1 MKNIIAI
8 LTLLFASE
16 TFAQSSAENYQ
27 VGKQAT
33 ASGKIVNT
41 RKVMFGL
48 LKGIALVT
56 DDGTFVVCQS
66 RGKYSNTEFNAF
78 KKGDQYSCEGTV
90 DEYDE
95 IGGGFYVILEDRNL
109 AAESEAKLEKELAD
123 KKEARGNE
131 LVLVQ
136 GSFTAFSV
144 NDGPSE
150 DVDHGEIAC
159 GISMVRMK
167 SNFESQVGKAN
178 RTYSKIE
185 KQYVREIWHSNNGL
199 NKLSM
204 TCYEPVFKKRS
215 DLEKTD

>member
-8 LTLLFASE
+8 LTLFFASE

-33 ASGKIVNT
+33 ASGKIFNT
-41 RKVMFGL
+41 RKVMLGL
-48 LKGIALVT
+48 VKGIALVT
-56 DDGTFVVCQS
+56 NDGTRVVCES
-66 RGKYSNTEFNAF
+66 SGKYSNAEFKTF

-90 DEYDE
+90 KEYDE
-95 IGGGFYVILEDRNL
+95 EGGGFYIILEDRNL
-109 AAESEAKLEKELAD
+109 AAESEAKREKELAD
-123 KKEARGNE
+123 KKKARANE

-144 NDGPSE
+144 NDGPSK

-159 GISMVRMK
+159 GFSMDRMK

-178 RTYSKIE
+178 RTFRKVTRE
-185 KQYVREIWHSNNGL
+185 YVREIWHSNNGL